1 MMYALRFK
9 VLMAVLSVCLLSAA
23 VWAQELPKI
32 AVYVTGGV
40 GANEK
45 KALGTRMTTALVKSG
60 QYQAVERSEEFLRQL
75 DAEHVKQR
83 SGAIDDGQIS
93 ALGRQFG
100 VKYVC
105 VADITPV
112 LDGYQ
117 VSARVINVETAGIS
131 ASGDALSPMKTTD
144 DFDIMSNKVVR
155 NLLST
160 APEQYAHETAAAQ
173 NTQQQPTVIV
183 IQQGGGQTQPQA
195 PKVRHHDYYFTPKV
209 RTHDWYITTGYTL
222 PWGTPCPWGAIV
234 LGAGWVWGDG
244 VFFGL
249 DLNYGMAS
257 EQIAETE
264 WHGTRESW
272 FIGGG
277 LSLGGVYE
285 LPVDNLQLLY
295 GGSVGFWA
303 DWTKQYVDGISTMV
317 RSDMVGRVGRPDID
331 FGSDLNFNF
340 LGPFVK
346 ARYNIM
352 GKAVELSYRGLL
364 GWQDDNAMRNG
375 GFGWNSHQITVGFSS
390 TSRR

>member
-1 MMYALRFK
+1 MRALGRFK
-9 VLMAVLSVCLLSAA
+9 VWAAAVAVAVLASGAF
-23 VWAQELPKI
+23 AQELPKI

-40 GANEK
+40 GENEK
-45 KALGTRMTTALVKSG
+45 KALGTRMTTALVNSG
-60 QYQAVERSEEFLRQL
+60 KYQAVERSEEFLRQL

-117 VSARVINVETAGIS
+117 VSARVIDVETAGIS
-131 ASGDALSPMKTTD
+131 ASGDAFSPMKTTAELD
-144 DFDIMSNKVVR
+144 AVSNQVVR
-155 NLLST
+155 KMFGT
-160 APEQYAHETAAAQ
+160 AQEPPAHETAAAQ

-195 PKVRHHDYYFTPKV
+195 PKVR
-209 RTHDWYITTGYTL
+209 THDWYITPGYTF
-222 PWGTPCPWGAIV
+222 PVGIRSPWGA
-234 LGAGWVWGDG
+234 LSLDAGLVWGDG
-244 VFFGL
+244 AFFGL
-249 DLNYGMAS
+249 DLNYGFDNSKKIVSYGEKENSAS
-257 EQIAETE
+257 
-264 WHGTRESW
+264 G
-272 FIGGG
+272 FIGVG

-303 DWTKQYVDGISTMV
+303 DWTEGQ
-317 RSDMVGRVGRPDID
+317 PDIGTD
-331 FGSDLNFNF
+331 SDINFNF

-375 GFGWNSHQITVGFSS
+375 GFGWNSHQITVGIHFA
-390 TSRR
+390 TSKRVRK